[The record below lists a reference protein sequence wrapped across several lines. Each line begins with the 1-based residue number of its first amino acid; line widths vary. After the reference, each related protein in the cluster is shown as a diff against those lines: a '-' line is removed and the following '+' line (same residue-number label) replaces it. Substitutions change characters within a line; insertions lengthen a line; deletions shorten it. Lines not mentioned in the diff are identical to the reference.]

1 MKPIKI
7 LNHEN
12 LNKNDIRFYKKRK
25 AVRAVILDDKAHIA
39 LLYSP
44 DYSYYSLPGGG
55 VEGIESLENAVLRES
70 REETR
75 ALIRIE
81 RSLGVTHEY
90 RKESLLIN
98 ESHGYVC
105 SLISIDNDDILY
117 SPNNDDLE
125 NNAHVVWMKPSEAI
139 EKLNASKKF
148 HTTYDIQCINRDL
161 YFIKQACNM
170 N

>member
-12 LNKNDIRFYKKRK
+12 LSEDDLRFYKKRK
-25 AVRAVILDDKAHIA
+25 AVRAIILDNKAHIA

-44 DYSYYSLPGGG
+44 DYAYYSLPGGG

-70 REETR
+70 REEVG

-81 RSLGVTHEY
+81 RSLGIIHEY

-105 SLISIDNDDILY
+105 SLISIDNSDVLH

-125 NNAHVVWMKPSEAI
+125 NNAYVVWIEPAEAI
-139 EKLNASKKF
+139 KKLNASKKF
-148 HTTYDIQCINRDL
+148 HTTYDLQCIERDL
-161 YFIKQACNM
+161 YFIKQASNI